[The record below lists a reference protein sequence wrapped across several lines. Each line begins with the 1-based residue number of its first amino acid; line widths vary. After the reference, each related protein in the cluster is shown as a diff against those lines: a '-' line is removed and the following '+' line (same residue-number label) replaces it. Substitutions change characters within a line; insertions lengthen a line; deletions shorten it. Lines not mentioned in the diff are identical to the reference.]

1 MLLHKPLPHEKI
13 VLVLRR
19 HWFIFFTRLSLN
31 AILLLVPLPLF
42 WFGNAYFKDFLS
54 GAILFPLIVIFFTIY
69 YLALWLIFYLAFID
83 LYLDVWIITN
93 KRIINI
99 EQFGLF
105 SRSEAE
111 HQLTVIQDV
120 STEVHG
126 IFQTLLNFGDLTIQ
140 TAGESPKVT
149 FKQIPEPYYAKK
161 IISDMIDRMNKEP
174 GTRVSKLKNINT
186 F

>member
-1 MLLHKPLPHEKI
+1 MRLHRPLPHEKV

-19 HWFIFFTRLSLN
+19 HWLIFVAKLSLN
-31 AILLLVPLPLF
+31 VVLLLVPLPLL
-42 WFGNAYFKDFLS
+42 WFGQNYFAGLLVNPFIF
-54 GAILFPLIVIFFTIY
+54 AVVVIFLTIY
-69 YLALWLIFYLAFID
+69 YLAIWLVFYMTFID

-111 HQLTVIQDV
+111 HQLSVIQDV

-126 IFQTLLNFGDLTIQ
+126 IFATIFNYGDLLIQ
-140 TAGESPKVT
+140 TAGEARKVT
-149 FKQIPEPYYAKK
+149 FKQIPEPYFAKK
-161 IISDMIDRMNKEP
+161 MISDMIERMRKEEGLP
-174 GTRVSKLKNINT
+174 SPEQLRQND
-186 F
+186 

>member
-1 MLLHKPLPHEKI
+1 MRLHKPLPHEKI
-13 VLVLRR
+13 VLVVRR
-19 HWFIFFTRLSLN
+19 HWFIFFSRLSLN
-31 AILLLVPLPLF
+31 LLLMIAPVPLI
-42 WFGNAYFKDFLS
+42 WYGNTYFKEFLS
-54 GAILFPLIVIFFTIY
+54 GPMLFPIIVIFFTIF
-69 YLALWLIFYLAFID
+69 YLALWLVFYLAFID

-111 HQLTVIQDV
+111 HQLSVIQDV

-126 IFQTLLNFGDLTIQ
+126 IFPTIFNFGDLTIQ

-161 IISDMIDRMNKEP
+161 IISDMIDRTDKERETP
-174 GTRVSKLKNINT
+174 AKTLKK
-186 F
+186 